1 MKEISL
7 AKVQEFTLEIS
18 NLEKLK
24 EFLKELGDIEREY
37 SRKLNNLRR
46 YNSNFPDLLEF
57 TLEKSSHSSDF
68 CLEIQDILKNLTST
82 LERKESTRKNLNS
95 WITKLNS
102 EKEKI
107 NAKVVKG
114 KDTFDKSCDQ
124 VQVLQLK
131 LGKVAIQK
139 IQKVKKELNSKIIDM
154 NNDKNDYIATIR
166 GVNSVNKEFGQKIL
180 PQVVQNIHDSTK
192 TVVNSVLD
200 SCKSF
205 QESQERNYTRNMSSL
220 DKFKRNLEKFDFK
233 DYFQEQEPKIE
244 EVKDYEFISSG
255 LWKDKDEYLLDENS
269 KVYIWNTKEKLEKRI
284 QKMNEELEVLENG
297 IQGLEALKKAYTSD
311 DKNKDDVDVVE
322 ENILES
328 KRSRLLLMLN
338 LSFYTKQLNE
348 ISPHVQGIFLK
359 LKLDMETITP
369 HQFKSSMFTIPT
381 TCELCSQYIWG
392 ISKPGM
398 TCTVCG
404 MNAHLK
410 CEMKVAPECS
420 AVKEKRLR
428 NKTSSMISFS
438 NSRLSVLS
446 NSTEISC
453 IMLNF

>member
-1 MKEISL
+1 MKEISST
-7 AKVQEFTLEIS
+7 KVQEFTLEIT

-46 YNSNFPDLLEF
+46 FNSNFPDLLEF

-68 CLEIQDILKNLTST
+68 CLEIQDIIKNLTNT

-95 WITKLNS
+95 WISKLNS

-114 KDTFDKSCDQ
+114 KDAFDKSCDQ

-154 NNDKNDYIATIR
+154 NNDKNDYITAIR
-166 GVNSVNKEFGQKIL
+166 GVNLVNKEFYQDML
-180 PQVVQNIHDSTK
+180 PQVIQNIQDSTK
-192 TVVNSVLD
+192 TVVNSVIV

-205 QESQERNYTRNMSSL
+205 QDAQEKNYTRNVSSL
-220 DKFKRNLEKFDFK
+220 DKFKRNLEKFDFNE
-233 DYFQEQEPKIE
+233 YFQEQECKIE
-244 EVKDYEFISSG
+244 EIKDYEFISSG

-269 KVYIWNTKEKLEKRI
+269 KVYIWNSKEKLEKRI
-284 QKMNEELEVLENG
+284 QKMQDELEVLENG

-348 ISPHVQGIFLK
+348 ISPHVQGIFRK
-359 LKLDMETITP
+359 LKP
-369 HQFKSSMFTIPT
+369 RYGSYHS
-381 TCELCSQYIWG
+381 
-392 ISKPGM
+392 
-398 TCTVCG
+398 
-404 MNAHLK
+404 
-410 CEMKVAPECS
+410 
-420 AVKEKRLR
+420 
-428 NKTSSMISFS
+428 TS
-438 NSRLSVLS
+438 V
-446 NSTEISC
+446 
-453 IMLNF
+453 